1 MNTFSQ
7 SLLALIFNLGG
18 IIAGGI
24 AIYSIPFFSYAPW
37 ILIIYP
43 PILQVRG
50 TISGILCGKI
60 STNLHIGNIK
70 PTFFK
75 NTKYF
80 YNTLISTFSLNII
93 IGIIIGLSGYVYGF
107 FTSNVIII
115 DLLPIFF
122 ITLSSMMISFLIT
135 IPVTSIIAFYSFK
148 KGLDPD
154 ILTYPILSTIADII
168 VTSCYIFSIWIYF
181 IENIFSVFL
190 RYFILLIILILSIF
204 TFSYIIKNKEERE
217 ILRILKEAIP
227 LLALLGV
234 YGNFTGTILSTFRS
248 RIEENP
254 MILVIYPCLIDGLG
268 DIGSIIGSLTSTK
281 LVLGYFKPI
290 FLNIKNIFREIIAV
304 ESSAFIMHLLFGF
317 LGAIYFLKKIFI
329 FAIID
334 LIKIAITTNLLSF
347 LIAILIGYIVA
358 IYSFKFKLDPDNFV
372 NPIVSAIS
380 DSIAT
385 IVLSFVLFLYSI

>member
-7 SLLALIFNLGG
+7 SFLALIFDLGG

-43 PILQVRG
+43 SILQVRG

-70 PTFFK
+70 PQFFK

-80 YNTLISTFSLNII
+80 YSILISTFSLNII
-93 IGIIIGLSGYVYGF
+93 VGIIIGISGYIYGF
-107 FTSNVIII
+107 FILRDTII
-115 DLLPIFF
+115 DLFPIIY
-122 ITLSSMMISFLIT
+122 ITLSSMIISSIIT
-135 IPVTSIIAFYSFK
+135 IPITITIAFLGFK

-154 ILTYPILSTIADII
+154 ILVYPILSTVADII

-181 IENIFSVFL
+181 KEYVFL
-190 RYFILLIILILSIF
+190 KYSILLIILILSIL
-204 TFSYIIKNKEERE
+204 TISYIIKNKHEKE
-217 ILRILKEAIP
+217 ILRTLKEATP
-227 LLALLGV
+227 LIALLGI
-234 YGNFTGTILSTFRS
+234 YGNFTGSVLSTFRS

-254 MILVIYPCLIDGLG
+254 MILIVYPCLIDGLG
-268 DIGSIIGSLTSTK
+268 DIGSIIGSLTSTRI
-281 LVLGYFKPI
+281 VLGYLKPV
-290 FLNIKNIFREIIAV
+290 FSNIKNIFKEIIAV
-304 ESSAFIMHLLFGF
+304 ESSAFIIHLLMGF
-317 LGAIYFLKKIFI
+317 LGVMYFSKQILIFEIINLAKIT
-329 FAIID
+329 
-334 LIKIAITTNLLSF
+334 ITTNLLSF
-347 LIAILIGYIVA
+347 LIAVLIGYMVA
-358 IYSFKFKLDPDNFV
+358 IYSFRFKLDPDNFV

-385 IVLSFVLFLYSI
+385 IILSLVLYIYSF

>member
-7 SLLALIFNLGG
+7 SFLALIFDLGG

-43 PILQVRG
+43 SILQVRG

-70 PTFFK
+70 PQFFK

-80 YNTLISTFSLNII
+80 YNILISTFSLNII
-93 IGIIIGLSGYVYGF
+93 VGIIIGISGYIYGF
-107 FTSNVIII
+107 FILRDTII
-115 DLLPIFF
+115 DLFPIIY
-122 ITLSSMMISFLIT
+122 ITLSSMIISSIIT
-135 IPVTSIIAFYSFK
+135 IPITITIAFLGFK

-154 ILTYPILSTIADII
+154 ILVYPILSTVADII

-181 IENIFSVFL
+181 KEYVFL
-190 RYFILLIILILSIF
+190 KYSILSIILISSII
-204 TFSYIIKNKEERE
+204 TISYIIKNKHEKE
-217 ILRILKEAIP
+217 ILRTLKEATP
-227 LLALLGV
+227 LIALLGI
-234 YGNFTGTILSTFRS
+234 YGNFTGSVLSTFRS

-254 MILVIYPCLIDGLG
+254 MILIVYPCLIDGLG
-268 DIGSIIGSLTSTK
+268 DIGSIIGSLTSTR
-281 LVLGYFKPI
+281 LVLGYLKPV
-290 FLNIKNIFREIIAV
+290 FSNIKNIFKEIIAV
-304 ESSAFIMHLLFGF
+304 ESSAFIIHLLMGF
-317 LGAIYFLKKIFI
+317 LGVMYFSKQILIFEIINLAKIT
-329 FAIID
+329 
-334 LIKIAITTNLLSF
+334 ITTNLLSF
-347 LIAILIGYIVA
+347 LIAVLIGYMVA
-358 IYSFKFKLDPDNFV
+358 IYSFRFKLDPDNFV

-385 IVLSFVLFLYSI
+385 IILSLVLYIYS

>member
-7 SLLALIFNLGG
+7 SFLALIFDLGG

-43 PILQVRG
+43 SILQVRG

-70 PTFFK
+70 PQFFK

-80 YNTLISTFSLNII
+80 YNILISTFSLNII
-93 IGIIIGLSGYVYGF
+93 VGIIIGISGYIYGF
-107 FTSNVIII
+107 FILRDTII
-115 DLLPIFF
+115 DLFPIIY
-122 ITLSSMMISFLIT
+122 ITLSSMIISSIIT
-135 IPVTSIIAFYSFK
+135 IPITITIAFLGFK

-154 ILTYPILSTIADII
+154 ILVYPILSTVADII

-181 IENIFSVFL
+181 KEYVFL
-190 RYFILLIILILSIF
+190 KYSILSIILISSII
-204 TFSYIIKNKEERE
+204 TISYIIKNKHEKE
-217 ILRILKEAIP
+217 ILRTLKEATP
-227 LLALLGV
+227 LIALLGI
-234 YGNFTGTILSTFRS
+234 YGNFTGSVLSTFRS

-254 MILVIYPCLIDGLG
+254 MILIVYPCLIDGLG
-268 DIGSIIGSLTSTK
+268 DIGSIIGSLTSTR
-281 LVLGYFKPI
+281 LVLGYLKPV
-290 FLNIKNIFREIIAV
+290 FSNIKNIFKEIIAV
-304 ESSAFIMHLLFGF
+304 ESSAFIIHLLMGF
-317 LGAIYFLKKIFI
+317 LGVMYFSKQILIFEIINLAKIT
-329 FAIID
+329 
-334 LIKIAITTNLLSF
+334 ITTNLLSF
-347 LIAILIGYIVA
+347 LIAVLIGYMVA
-358 IYSFKFKLDPDNFV
+358 IYSFRFKLDPDNFV

-385 IVLSFVLFLYSI
+385 IILSLVLYIYSF